1 MKKSMITLLLATLAW
16 VSVYSQDMESA
27 VARLDKAGSVPDY
40 ETLEKEFTDMAAAQ
54 KTAWLPYYYAAYCN
68 AQIGFLYEHDGERI
82 EPYSN
87 RGEEQAKQA
96 LALLDTATQQKEL
109 SEVYTVLSKVYRTKV
124 FINPQTYGRKFGILS
139 DQMMKRALKLNP
151 DNPRAILV
159 NAWVKYHTPK
169 TWGGDKALAKKLA
182 TESLEKLASAPNG
195 AEPHWG
201 KAEAEAIL
209 NDHQ

>member
-1 MKKSMITLLLATLAW
+1 MITLLLATLAW
-16 VSVYSQDMESA
+16 VSVYSQDMEGA
-27 VARLDKAGSVPDY
+27 VARLDKAGSVSDY
-40 ETLEKEFTDMAAAQ
+40 ETLEKEFADMAATQ

-68 AQIGFLYEHDGERI
+68 TQIGFLYEHDGERI

-139 DQMMKRALKLNP
+139 DQCMKRALKLNP

-159 NAWVKYHTPK
+159 NAWVKNNTPK
-169 TWGGDKALAKKLA
+169 KWGGDKALAKKLA
-182 TESLEKLASAPNG
+182 TESLEKLASAPAG
-195 AEPHWG
+195 VEPHWG
-201 KAEAEAIL
+201 KTEAAAII
-209 NDHQ
+209 NE